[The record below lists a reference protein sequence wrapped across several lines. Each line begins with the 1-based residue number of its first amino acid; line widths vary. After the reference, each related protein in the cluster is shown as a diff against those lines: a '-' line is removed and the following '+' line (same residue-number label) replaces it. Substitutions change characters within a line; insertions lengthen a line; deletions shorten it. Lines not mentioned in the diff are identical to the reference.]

1 MLVKDYIQEQP
12 KLAGRMIDELPAAYA
27 GLLPASPPE
36 AVLLVGTGSS
46 MNALMTALP
55 LFRKTGVPVVLV
67 SPQEC
72 LESLDTM
79 PSGKVLSIVVSQSG
93 ESIDTLHTTEAL
105 LRREG
110 SVIVLTGNPDSPL
123 AQTGAAVAAMP
134 VADEQI
140 GPKTKGYSATAL
152 ALQIFGHAL
161 TRQDIP
167 ADTKNALSDMETFA
181 LQSERW
187 AVDFAQR
194 AAESD
199 VLVVL
204 GQKEHVGTAS
214 EGSLKIAEMSGLP
227 SFGLETEEMSHG
239 RFHGL
244 TEKSLVC
251 FITATDAEYDFA
263 CRMKA
268 AIKYFS
274 IGSEILDF
282 RASGKPAEVAGLRW
296 TSRDTNPLLAPII
309 AALPFQFLA
318 MHTALVKGIDP
329 EKMRYPTMGKFLKI
343 KVGTAA

>member
-12 KLAGRMIDELPAAYA
+12 EMAAQMIRELPDTYAA
-27 GLLPASPPE
+27 LLPASQPE
-36 AVLLVGTGSS
+36 AILLVGTGSS

-55 LFRKTGVPVVLV
+55 VFRKTGAAVVLV

-72 LESLDTM
+72 LESLADM
-79 PSGKVLSIVVSQSG
+79 PTDKTLAIVVSQSG
-93 ESIDTLHTTEAL
+93 ESIDTLHATEAL
-105 LRREG
+105 LKRDT

-152 ALQIFGHAL
+152 ALQILGHAL
-161 TRQDIP
+161 TGHDLP
-167 ADTKNALSDMETFA
+167 DDTASVVSNMETFS

-187 AVDFAQR
+187 AINFAMR
-194 AAESD
+194 AAKAD

-204 GQKEHVGTAS
+204 GQKQHVGTAS

-227 SFGLETEEMSHG
+227 SFGEETEEMSHG

-244 TEKSLVC
+244 TERSLVC
-251 FITATDAEYDFA
+251 FITAIDAEYDFA

-268 AIKYFS
+268 ALKNFS
-274 IGSEILDF
+274 IQAEIVDVRPSLQ
-282 RASGKPAEVAGLRW
+282 AAEEAGLKW
-296 TSRDTNPLLAPII
+296 PGKSSNTLLAPII
-309 AALPFQFLA
+309 AALPFQYLA
-318 MHTALVKGIDP
+318 VHTALVKGIDP
-329 EKMRYPTMGKFLKI
+329 EKMRYPTMGKYLKI